1 MERRSLLAGLVV
13 VVLGSLLLAGSA
25 SARTVTGKK
34 SSAGEPPTCIIASL
48 PSFVAQ
54 GEFGEASSVADVVE
68 VSCTPEFGFQTVKL
82 SDEELFSRCKGKTS
96 WSEAPEFEPT
106 EGATTKIKL
115 DGEGNGSAVVWGG
128 PGCAAGET
136 LVSAHLEVPPFTT
149 VTTGFEVLPPKT
161 TPPGVYALPATSV
174 EDNVLSSVETIV
186 EVEFPSVFA
195 EQDVNI
201 SAEQL
206 FARCGPVEEEPEEEG
221 EVKKALF
228 IGGSNKV
235 EWIGPDEHL
244 LAVDEEGIS
253 KVKLDDNGNAF
264 VVLFGGPSCAS
275 GVSEIEASLESAPFT
290 TFTTDFTVK
299 APEAGL

>member
-34 SSAGEPPTCIIASL
+34 PSVGEPPTCIIASL

-206 FARCGPVEEEPEEEG
+206 FARCGVAP
-221 EVKKALF
+221 
-228 IGGSNKV
+228 KV
-235 EWIGPDEHL
+235 EWIGPDEKV

>member
-1 MERRSLLAGLVV
+1 
-13 VVLGSLLLAGSA
+13 
-25 SARTVTGKK
+25 
-34 SSAGEPPTCIIASL
+34 
-48 PSFVAQ
+48 
-54 GEFGEASSVADVVE
+54 
-68 VSCTPEFGFQTVKL
+68 
-82 SDEELFSRCKGKTS
+82 
-96 WSEAPEFEPT
+96 
-106 EGATTKIKL
+106 
-115 DGEGNGSAVVWGG
+115 
-128 PGCAAGET
+128 
-136 LVSAHLEVPPFTT
+136 
-149 VTTGFEVLPPKT
+149 
-161 TPPGVYALPATSV
+161 
-174 EDNVLSSVETIV
+174 VLSSVETIV

-206 FARCGPVEEEPEEEG
+206 FARCGVAP
-221 EVKKALF
+221 
-228 IGGSNKV
+228 KV
-235 EWIGPDEHL
+235 EWIGPDEKV